1 MAINN
6 FIGEV
11 WSAQIFQALQKSLVY
26 GQSGIINRNYEG
38 EIKSKGDSVRITS
51 HGPISIDNY
60 SKSTGLSDPE
70 ELDDAQTVLE
80 ITQSKSFNFRI
91 EDVDKAQ
98 TSVALMQS
106 ATQDAGYQLA
116 DLADQFIAG
125 IMATQAGNAVGSDG
139 TPKKFD
145 GSTDDVTDEILAV
158 KQELDEAN
166 VPSQGRFMV
175 LPPWVTVMLMK
186 DSSITDPAWSGVE
199 GVMLNGQI
207 GRLYGFD
214 LLQSNNVPNTSGTLY
229 KIIAGTSRACTFAD
243 SVNETEAY
251 RPDKFFADALRGLHV
266 YGANV
271 IDPSALCVLTAS
283 KS

>member
-26 GQSGIINRNYEG
+26 GQTGIINRDYEG

-60 SKSTGLSDPE
+60 DKSTGLSDPE
-70 ELDDAQTVLE
+70 QLDDAQTVLE
-80 ITQSKSFNFRI
+80 ITQSKSFNFRV
-91 EDVDKAQ
+91 EDIDKAQ
-98 TSVALMQS
+98 MTVSLMQS

-116 DLADQFIAG
+116 DLADQYIAG
-125 IMATQAGNAVGSDG
+125 IMAAQAGNAVGSDG

-145 GSTDDVTDEILAV
+145 GTTDVVANEILAV

-175 LPPWVTVMLMK
+175 LPPWVTVMLLK
-186 DSSITDPAWSGVE
+186 DTTITDPSWSGVE
-199 GVMLNGQI
+199 GAMLNGQV

-214 LLQSNNVPNTSGTLY
+214 LLQSNNTPHSSGVKY
-229 KIIAGTSRACTFAD
+229 KILAGTSRATTFAD

-266 YGANV
+266 YGAKV
-271 IDPSALCVLTAS
+271 IDPSSLCVLTCS